1 MVHCFHCCVKIE
13 LNKDMQVDDMD
24 NRNYYRSFRIQI
36 FVWVTVI
43 YSITILYQQWYTV
56 KGQERDP

>member
-1 MVHCFHCCVKIE
+1 
-13 LNKDMQVDDMD
+13 MQVDDMD

-43 YSITILYQQWYTV
+43 YSITILYQQRYTV

>member
-1 MVHCFHCCVKIE
+1 M
-13 LNKDMQVDDMD
+13 LVDDMD
-24 NRNYYRSFRIQI
+24 NRNYYGSFRIQI